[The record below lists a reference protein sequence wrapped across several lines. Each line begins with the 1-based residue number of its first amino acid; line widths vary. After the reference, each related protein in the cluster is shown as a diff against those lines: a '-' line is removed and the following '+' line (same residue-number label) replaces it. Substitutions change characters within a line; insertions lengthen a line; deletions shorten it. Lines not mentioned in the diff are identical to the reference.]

1 MNLLRHRKTPL
12 LFQQGGGYE
21 KVVCKDFYSKH
32 SIKSKQFA
40 LTNLVANST
49 KVTNQIQ
56 TNITNLQSTNSEIDA
71 TLKEIEDMKTQYSIL
86 ERELENRKKDNE
98 NIIAMFSVKK

>member
-1 MNLLRHRKTPL
+1 MKKW
-12 LFQQGGGYE
+12 FA
-21 KVVCKDFYSKH
+21 KIFYSKH

-56 TNITNLQSTNSEIDA
+56 TNIANLQATNGEIDA

-86 ERELENRKKDNE
+86 EKELENRKKDNE

>member
-1 MNLLRHRKTPL
+1 MKKWLAKI
-12 LFQQGGGYE
+12 
-21 KVVCKDFYSKH
+21 FYSKN

-56 TNITNLQSTNSEIDA
+56 TNIANLQSTNSEIDS
-71 TLKEIEDMKTQYSIL
+71 TIKEIEDMKTQYSVL
-86 ERELENRKKDNE
+86 ETELQARKQQNE
-98 NIIAMFSVKK
+98 TIIAMFSKQ

>member
-1 MNLLRHRKTPL
+1 MKKW
-12 LFQQGGGYE
+12 FA
-21 KVVCKDFYSKH
+21 KIFYSKH

-56 TNITNLQSTNSEIDA
+56 TNIANLQATNGEIDT

-86 ERELENRKKDNE
+86 AKELENRKKDNE
-98 NIIAMFSVKK
+98 NIIAMFSEKK

>member
-1 MNLLRHRKTPL
+1 MKKWLAKI
-12 LFQQGGGYE
+12 
-21 KVVCKDFYSKH
+21 FYSKN

-56 TNITNLQSTNSEIDA
+56 TNIANLQATNSEIDS
-71 TLKEIEDMKTQYSIL
+71 TIKEIEDMKTQYSVL
-86 ERELENRKKDNE
+86 ETELQARKQQNE
-98 NIIAMFSVKK
+98 TIIAMFSKQ

>member
-1 MNLLRHRKTPL
+1 MKKW
-12 LFQQGGGYE
+12 FA
-21 KVVCKDFYSKH
+21 KIFYSKY

-56 TNITNLQSTNSEIDA
+56 VNITNLQSTNSEIDA

-86 ERELENRKKDNE
+86 AKELENRKRDNE
-98 NIIAMFSVKK
+98 NIISMFSEKK

>member
-1 MNLLRHRKTPL
+1 MKKWLAKIL
-12 LFQQGGGYE
+12 
-21 KVVCKDFYSKH
+21 YSKN

-56 TNITNLQSTNSEIDA
+56 TNIANLQATNSEIDS
-71 TLKEIEDMKTQYSIL
+71 TIKEIEDMKTQYSVL
-86 ERELENRKKDNE
+86 ETELQARKQQNE
-98 NIIAMFSVKK
+98 TIIAMFSKQ

>member
-1 MNLLRHRKTPL
+1 MKKWLAKIL
-12 LFQQGGGYE
+12 
-21 KVVCKDFYSKH
+21 YSKN

-56 TNITNLQSTNSEIDA
+56 TNITNLQATNSEIDS
-71 TLKEIEDMKTQYSIL
+71 TIKEIEDMKTQYSVL
-86 ERELENRKKDNE
+86 ETELQARKQQNE
-98 NIIAMFSVKK
+98 TIIAMFSKQ